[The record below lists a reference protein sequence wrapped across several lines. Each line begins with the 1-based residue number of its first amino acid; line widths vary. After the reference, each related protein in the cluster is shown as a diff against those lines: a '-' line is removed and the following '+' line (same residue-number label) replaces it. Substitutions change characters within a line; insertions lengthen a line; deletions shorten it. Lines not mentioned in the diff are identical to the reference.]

1 MVSQQKEEY
10 LGESVRRPKIPLH
23 ISHRRFIEVGEAK
36 GCLRSGDKRGRETEM
51 ERERHT
57 QSRRQRERNRET
69 YREGEKE
76 NKGPDVRLLKA
87 MGIAF
92 GSW

>member
-51 ERERHT
+51 ERETHT
-57 QSRRQRERNRET
+57 EQETEGKEQRDIQRGRDREQ
-69 YREGEKE
+69 
-76 NKGPDVRLLKA
+76 GP
-87 MGIAF
+87 
-92 GSW
+92 

>member
-57 QSRRQRERNRET
+57 EQETEGKEQRDIQRGRDREQ
-69 YREGEKE
+69 
-76 NKGPDVRLLKA
+76 GP
-87 MGIAF
+87 
-92 GSW
+92 